1 MLKGVII
8 RGVGGFY
15 YVKTSEGIIES
26 RARGLFRDENITPLV
41 GDKVNIRISEEDNSG
56 YIDEIYPRTTEL
68 LRPPVANVSQAVIV
82 MSIKNPDINTWLLDK
97 FLLMAEYEKLEV
109 IICFNKSDLSEDK
122 TLSLSEVYKKAG
134 YRVIITS
141 VLQEIGIDELRSALD
156 NNITV
161 FAGPSG
167 AGKSSLLNAINPLLK
182 LETGDISNKSK
193 RGKHTTRHVELLN
206 LKEESYVLDTPG
218 FSSLHLDFIEEEVE
232 LREYFREINKIG
244 KECRFI
250 SCLHDKEP
258 DCAVKNNVETG
269 NIDKDRYD
277 NYLLLLKEIKSNSA
291 FLIICRFCKS

>member
-277 NYLLLLKEIKSNSA
+277 NYLLLLKEIKSN
-291 FLIICRFCKS
+291 RRY

>member
-277 NYLLLLKEIKSNSA
+277 NYLLLLKEIKGNSA